1 MRKAADG
8 IVAKLRRCGYDAFFA
23 GGWVRDFLLG
33 RRAKDI
39 DIATNALP
47 ETIQELFPSS
57 RAIGA
62 AFGVVQVWRYGHA
75 FEVATFRC
83 DHDYRDGRHPEKV
96 TFSTAEVDASRRDFT
111 INGLFYDPMAKR
123 LIDYIG
129 GHDDLRQKIIR
140 AIGDASR
147 RFAEDKLRMLRAI
160 RFACELGFSIER
172 ETWNAVRHH
181 SSDIFAV
188 SRERIRDEF
197 LKVITGPD
205 PGRGLDLLLESG
217 LLTRILPEIARSQNE
232 TVYTAARD
240 TISSLSRPS
249 PSLAMGALMYR
260 FGTPVE
266 IESICRRLKMSNE
279 EIARTVDMVSSRD
292 VFDNPDAVP
301 KSTRIRMLRKP
312 NPNDHLQLLRAC
324 LLADRQ
330 SLARYSRWRRELK
343 AWRQS
348 PPPLPLIDGDALIA
362 LGCKPG
368 PIFREILQAVEDL
381 QYEGVLT
388 TRPEALRYVRSHY
401 IENEDD
407 GGYVHH
413 PK

>member
-33 RRAKDI
+33 RRARDI

-47 ETIQELFPSS
+47 ETVQELFPNS

-62 AFGVVQVWRYGHA
+62 AFGVVQVRRYGHA

-96 TFSTAEVDASRRDFT
+96 TFSTAEADASRRDFT

-123 LIDYIG
+123 LIDYVG

-160 RFACELGFSIER
+160 RFACELGFSIDR
-172 ETWNAVRHH
+172 ETWNAVSHYSR
-181 SSDIFAV
+181 DISAV

-197 LKVITGPD
+197 FKVLTGPD

-217 LLTRILPEIARSQNE
+217 LLTQILPEVARSRNE

-240 TISSLSRPS
+240 TVSSLRRPS
-249 PSLAMGALMYR
+249 SSLAMGALLYR
-260 FGTPVE
+260 FGTPE
-266 IESICRRLKMSNE
+266 NIESICRRLKMSNE
-279 EIARTVDMVSSRD
+279 EIARTVDLVSSRD
-292 VFDNPDAVP
+292 VFDNPDVVS

-312 NPNDHLQLLRAC
+312 NHDDHLQLLRAC

-330 SLARYSRWRRELK
+330 SLARHTRWRRELK
-343 AWRQS
+343 AWQQS

-368 PIFREILQAVEDL
+368 PIFREILQTVEDL

-401 IENEDD
+401 IENKDD
-407 GGYVHH
+407 GSCGRQL
-413 PK
+413 K